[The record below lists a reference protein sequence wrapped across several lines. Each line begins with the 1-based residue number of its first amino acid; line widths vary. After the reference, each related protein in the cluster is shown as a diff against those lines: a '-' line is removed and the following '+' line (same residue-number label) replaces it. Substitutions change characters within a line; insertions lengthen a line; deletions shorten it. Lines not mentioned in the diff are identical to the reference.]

1 MSTFNEVIDKLLG
14 WYFAAFRWSPGIG
27 LVVLSLLAGVGMLWI
42 FAKTSKPDRIK
53 AAKSKVYAHLLEL
66 RVYGDD
72 PSVMWRAQ
80 KSLLKFNMRYM
91 ALMLAPALWMALP
104 VAILLVH
111 LESYYGRAPLG
122 VGQEAVLT
130 AGVRGGLDA
139 PPSLKAP
146 QGVVVETEPVRVM
159 PENQVSWRLRPTAPV
174 SGTLRMTIGGET
186 VEKSIDAGGAARLVS
201 DRRVSSAWGA
211 LWHPGEPVLASRNVE
226 WAEIR
231 YPGKEIELAGIRLHW
246 LVWFLIF
253 SMGSALLLKKRFRVV
268 L

>member
-1 MSTFNEVIDKLLG
+1 MSVFNAVIDRILG
-14 WYFAAFRWSPGIG
+14 WYFAAFGWSPGIG
-27 LVVLSLLAGVGMLWI
+27 LAVLSLLAGVGMLWV
-42 FAKTSKPDRIK
+42 FAKTSKPDRIRAVK
-53 AAKSKVYAHLLEL
+53 RKVYAHLLEL
-66 RVYGDD
+66 RVYGDE
-72 PSVMWRAQ
+72 PMVMWRAQ
-80 KSLLKFNMRYM
+80 KSLLKSNLRYM

-122 VGQEAVLT
+122 VGQEAILT
-130 AGVRGGLDA
+130 AGVRGGLDTA
-139 PPSLKAP
+139 PKLEAP
-146 QGVVVETEPVRVM
+146 RGIAVETEPVRVLA
-159 PENQVSWRLRPTAPV
+159 ENQVSWRLRPTAPV
-174 SGTLRMTIGGET
+174 SGTLRLTIGGET

-201 DRRVSSAWGA
+201 DRRVSSAWDA

-226 WAEIR
+226 WAQIH
-231 YPGKEIELAGIRLHW
+231 YPGKEVELAGIRLHW